1 MFAFSLLL
9 LNQVGGGKNLSD
21 LLGALFKLAYLRAVA
36 TSDPTAASA
45 QSISEIIALTRPKLA
60 FSSDK
65 LITSLSSLRFSLSKD
80 WMRKKT
86 RGSSSK
92 TCKNN
97 IM

>member
-45 QSISEIIALTRPKLA
+45 QSISEITRPKLA